1 MKGFLYPTET
11 YILRLNPIHVTVKPT
26 GAVAGIELAKDKFRK
41 EILQRFSNK
50 YDFRYEIVEIL
61 EDGIER
67 TMIAEL
73 WEESK

>member
-1 MKGFLYPTET
+1 MKTEN
-11 YILRLNPIHVTVKPT
+11 YVLRLTPIHVTVKPN
-26 GAVAGIELAKDKFRK
+26 GIVSGIELAKDKFRK

>member
-1 MKGFLYPTET
+1 MKTEN
-11 YILRLNPIHVTVKPT
+11 YVLRLTPIRVTVKPN
-26 GAVAGIELAKDKFRK
+26 GIVSGIELAKDKFRK